1 MKLVV
6 TRSGLGSISGY
17 ELNTKK
23 RTVWIGRQT
32 EDDFIAEG
40 ELLETDPPKSGY
52 LDILI
57 LFLAR

>member
-1 MKLVV
+1 MKLVA
-6 TRSGLGSISGY
+6 TKSGLGSISGV

-40 ELLETDPPKSGY
+40 ELLEIALLWCGCVSC
-52 LDILI
+52 
-57 LFLAR
+57 F